1 MNKNLKDFANQN
13 REGFDTENPPEE
25 IWNKIENR
33 LGLYENKPRVLS
45 MNRYKWLAAAILIAI
60 LATVAVFYFKTEI
73 KPKETP
79 ELVQA
84 DKSDSILINEINPGY
99 AKELYH
105 FAKLIELKQQ
115 ELKQVEK
122 ENPDLYKYFI
132 ADINNLDSSYK
143 QLKMELP
150 GNPNREQLIEAMM
163 ANLQVQM
170 NMLNQQLQ
178 ILQQIKQSKNN
189 QNENNSKRI

>member
-1 MNKNLKDFANQN
+1 MNKNLKDFVNQN
-13 REGFDTENPPEE
+13 REGFDTENPPVEV
-25 IWNKIENR
+25 WNKIENR
-33 LGLYENKPRVLS
+33 LGHYDNKPKVLS
-45 MNRYKWLAAAILIAI
+45 MNRYKWLAAAILIAVVGT
-60 LATVAVFYFKTEI
+60 LAVFYFKTEI
-73 KPKETP
+73 KSIETP
-79 ELVQA
+79 EFVQA
-84 DKSDSILINEINPGY
+84 DKSDSILINEINPSY

-122 ENPDLYKYFI
+122 ENPDLYKNFI
-132 ADINNLDSSYK
+132 ADIYSLDSSYK

-150 GNPNREQLIEAMM
+150 GNPNREQLLEAMIS
-163 ANLQVQM
+163 NLQVQM

-189 QNENNSKRI
+189 LNESNSKRI